1 MRNRADAR
9 RMVLDDWKRAQN
21 VQIVENENEDD
32 IKALKFK
39 FSFNITTI
47 ASAQM
52 KLPLEYETNIASF
65 MEKVEANPPITFDD
79 LVPFEHVEQLDFEV

>member
-9 RMVLDDWKRAQN
+9 RMVLDDWKRSQN

-32 IKALKFK
+32 IKQLKFK

-47 ASAQM
+47 ASA
-52 KLPLEYETNIASF
+52 
-65 MEKVEANPPITFDD
+65 
-79 LVPFEHVEQLDFEV
+79 